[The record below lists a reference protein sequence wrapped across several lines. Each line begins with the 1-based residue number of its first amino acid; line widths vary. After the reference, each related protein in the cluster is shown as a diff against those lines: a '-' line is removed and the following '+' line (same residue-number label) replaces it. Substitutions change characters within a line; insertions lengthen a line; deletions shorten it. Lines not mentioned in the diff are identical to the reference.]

1 MSDNPAGLAAS
12 VRGLGAH
19 LVAMAQVR
27 LELLVI
33 EITEERARLSRL
45 LLSAVLAFFFLGFGA
60 LALAM
65 LLTVLWWDT
74 QRYLALAV
82 LCAFFLGAGCVC
94 LVAVL
99 RIRGDGSRLFAAS
112 LAELVRDRDALDK
125 KS

>member
-1 MSDNPAGLAAS
+1 MK
-12 VRGLGAH
+12 V
-19 LVAMAQVR
+19 
-27 LELLVI
+27 
-33 EITEERARLSRL
+33 ARLPG
-45 LLSAVLAFFFLGFGA
+45 SASGTTDIATESSGGGVFA

-99 RIRGDGSRLFAAS
+99 RIRGDGARLFAAS
-112 LAELVRDRDALDK
+112 LAELARDRDALDK